1 MSRKSRRRSTG
12 QQPDQAPVLLPQVLI
27 TVTETGLL
35 EVTVD
40 GVPYPPPSGTQAW
53 TRAEFGSL
61 LDAIAQDQ
69 TAPVRVEVH
78 ESDGTV
84 FTDLIRPHI
93 RPQTH
98 TTSPAPET
106 PSPVRRGRHAKDKLQ
121 PALFEVTADGFVP
134 GEDVAV
140 ALVLTRTAATSAG
153 SARALLD
160 IGQLRSLSPDGVAEV
175 VLHSQVSGV
184 TQVRRLS

>member
-40 GVPYPPPSGTQAW
+40 GGPYPPPSGTQAW

-69 TAPVRVEVH
+69 TAPV
-78 ESDGTV
+78 
-84 FTDLIRPHI
+84 LIFFVNVTISHGYYPAGKSGCS
-93 RPQTH
+93 QT
-98 TTSPAPET
+98 
-106 PSPVRRGRHAKDKLQ
+106 
-121 PALFEVTADGFVP
+121 
-134 GEDVAV
+134 
-140 ALVLTRTAATSAG
+140 
-153 SARALLD
+153 
-160 IGQLRSLSPDGVAEV
+160 
-175 VLHSQVSGV
+175 
-184 TQVRRLS
+184 